1 MKLTFKDIVAR
12 GLHLYKYIRGS
23 QAYGTNTPESD
34 QDEGGIFIAPQ
45 EWVDGLGFDYSE
57 EISDDKHDTVW
68 WELGKFMRL
77 LCTSNP
83 TVLEALFVPEDKV
96 LFEHPIM
103 TEIKKHKDM
112 FVTKASFKPFGGYAT
127 SQIAK
132 AQGQNK
138 KIHWD
143 IQEMTRKSPL
153 DFCYTFKN
161 QGSQNIQSWLAE
173 RGLEQRNCG
182 LVNIPNMRDTYGVYY
197 DFGQH
202 LALSGMDIDYFCDD
216 AHKDDPFINFIYQSL
231 ISAYM
236 YSISCNPNITY
247 SEFMRIT
254 YNNIRTPKGGHCG
267 IVSEDG
273 DSNQVR
279 FSSVQKDD
287 MPICYMTYNQDGY
300 ASHCRKYKEYIEW
313 KEHRN
318 KARYENNLK
327 GLEKDKEKFYDC
339 YLEEETEFLTNNGWK
354 KFDEISDSDLL
365 GCFDEKHKLQ
375 FKPALNRFD
384 DLYSGEIYTYDSP
397 YVRFSVTPNHKLYIS
412 DCHRSSKNN
421 FSTKYNE
428 SESNWR
434 LESLESI
441 FNSKRSYYHQIQCL
455 VNNKADNPDFDDD
468 FIKILGMFLSEGS
481 YLRDKK
487 TKKPNGIRIA
497 QTNERPGCEIME
509 SIKKYKVKR
518 YVYSYESR
526 NKGNE
531 YAYDC
536 TDSFV
541 LEKILECGNCNALGK
556 RIPNYVY
563 SFSKRQFDILL
574 NAMICGDGTCH
585 KQKGHR
591 VYYTFSEKMAKDLH
605 TLLTL
610 NGYNSQIYEYN
621 YDSETRFKRKDGIM
635 NPTYQVF
642 ISKFNKQY
650 HVFNTNKHF
659 EKCMVDN
666 ARIVCFET
674 EYGTLITR
682 NKNKIAFHGNCKNMM
697 HCFRLLSMC
706 IEVAEGKGILID
718 RTHIDRDFLMDV
730 RNRKYTYDELMEK
743 LLELKAKMDD
753 AIEKSAIRDS
763 IDVEFVNN
771 LLLECRRYFRE
782 IQLSK

>member
-1 MKLTFKDIVAR
+1 MKLTFKDIEDR
-12 GLHLYKYIRGS
+12 GLLLYKYIRGS

-45 EWVDGLGFDYSE
+45 EWVDGLGFDYAE
-57 EISDDKHDTVW
+57 EISDEKHDTVW

-83 TVLEALFVPEDKV
+83 TVLEALFVPDDKV

-143 IQEMTRKSPL
+143 IKEMTRKTPL
-153 DFCYTFKN
+153 DFCYTFHK
-161 QGSQNIQSWLAE
+161 QGSQNIQNWLAE
-173 RGLEQRNCG
+173 RGLNQKYCG
-182 LVNIPNMRDTYGVYY
+182 LVNIPNMKDVYGLYY
-197 DFGQH
+197 DFAAHIKFENLDINQRIKLIYNDIVDSNDTDKIMLRVDNKEFFGYSGIIH
-202 LALSGMDIDYFCDD
+202 PDGKSNEIRLS
-216 AHKDDPFINFIYQSL
+216 
-231 ISAYM
+231 
-236 YSISCNPNITY
+236 SI
-247 SEFMRIT
+247 
-254 YNNIRTPKGGHCG
+254 PKG
-267 IVSEDG
+267 EK
-273 DSNQVR
+273 Q
-279 FSSVQKDD
+279 
-287 MPICYMTYNQDGY
+287 ICFISYNQDGY
-300 ASHCRKYKEYIEW
+300 ASHCRKYREYIEW
-313 KEHRN
+313 KENRN

-327 GLEKDKEKFYDC
+327 GLENDKEKFYDC

-455 VNNKADNPDFDDD
+455 SNNKADNPDFDDD

-563 SFSKRQFDILL
+563 SFSKRQFDIFL

-621 YDSETRFKRKDGIM
+621 YDSKTRFKRKDGIM

-650 HVFNTNKHF
+650 HVFNTKKHF

>member
-1 MKLTFKDIVAR
+1 MSVKLTFKDIEDR
-12 GLHLYKYIRGS
+12 GLLLYKYIRGS

-45 EWVDGLGFDYSE
+45 EWVDGLGFDYAE
-57 EISDDKHDTVW
+57 EISDEKHDTVW

-83 TVLEALFVPEDKV
+83 TVLEALFVPDDKV

-103 TEIKKHKDM
+103 TEIKKNRDM

-143 IQEMTRKSPL
+143 IKEMKRKTPL

-287 MPICYMTYNQDGY
+287 MPICYMTYNQNGY
-300 ASHCRKYKEYIEW
+300 ESHCRKYREYIEW

-318 KARYENNLK
+318 KARYENNLE
-327 GLEKDKEKFYDC
+327 GLEKDKEKFYD
-339 YLEEETEFLTNNGWK
+339 
-354 KFDEISDSDLL
+354 
-365 GCFDEKHKLQ
+365 
-375 FKPALNRFD
+375 
-384 DLYSGEIYTYDSP
+384 
-397 YVRFSVTPNHKLYIS
+397 
-412 DCHRSSKNN
+412 SKNM
-421 FSTKYNE
+421 
-428 SESNWR
+428 
-434 LESLESI
+434 L
-441 FNSKRSYYHQIQCL
+441 
-455 VNNKADNPDFDDD
+455 
-468 FIKILGMFLSEGS
+468 
-481 YLRDKK
+481 
-487 TKKPNGIRIA
+487 
-497 QTNERPGCEIME
+497 
-509 SIKKYKVKR
+509 
-518 YVYSYESR
+518 
-526 NKGNE
+526 
-531 YAYDC
+531 
-536 TDSFV
+536 
-541 LEKILECGNCNALGK
+541 
-556 RIPNYVY
+556 
-563 SFSKRQFDILL
+563 
-574 NAMICGDGTCH
+574 
-585 KQKGHR
+585 
-591 VYYTFSEKMAKDLH
+591 
-605 TLLTL
+605 
-610 NGYNSQIYEYN
+610 
-621 YDSETRFKRKDGIM
+621 
-635 NPTYQVF
+635 
-642 ISKFNKQY
+642 
-650 HVFNTNKHF
+650 
-659 EKCMVDN
+659 
-666 ARIVCFET
+666 
-674 EYGTLITR
+674 
-682 NKNKIAFHGNCKNMM
+682 

-743 LLELKAKMDD
+743 LLELKAKMDA

-771 LLLECRRYFRE
+771 LLLECRKYFRE
-782 IQLSK
+782 I